1 MLAALN
7 RRHSVTY
14 ARLLPLRANI
24 CSGPIDGN
32 VMPPFVTEPTRTGRA
47 RIPRSR
53 ALVADILRLHQ
64 RNPTVA
70 HNRYMRLGELADVRS
85 RSSVRISWSALFIKA
100 FAEVSSR
107 NPTLRQTWR
116 TWPWQ
121 HIFQHQ
127 ESVANLAVSRRHH
140 GDDWLFWGLIR
151 SPEQRSLTEIQ
162 AAIDA
167 FNSKPVDDKFQKQ
180 LKLSGLPAIARR
192 MIWWWN
198 LNIAGEKRG
207 KRLGTF
213 SLTSISGRGAEIQ
226 HPPTVMTAGLT
237 FGPLDQHGQMKVT
250 LVYDHRLMDGSFVAD
265 RLIDLE
271 QQLTGSILAE
281 LREPGSAEQTPSASE
296 KCSPSAPDSS
306 RWRNAA

>member
-1 MLAALN
+1 MPLP
-7 RRHSVTY
+7 VTV
-14 ARLLPLRANI
+14 A
-24 CSGPIDGN
+24 
-32 VMPPFVTEPTRTGRA
+32 TWTGRA

-53 ALVADILRLHQ
+53 SLVVDILRLHQ
-64 RNPTVA
+64 HNPTVA
-70 HNRYMRLGELADVRS
+70 HNRSMRLGELADVRR
-85 RSSVRISWSALFIKA
+85 RSSVRVSWSALFIKA

-116 TWPWQ
+116 TWPWP

-127 ESVANLAVSRRHH
+127 ESVANLAVNQQHD

-167 FNSKPVDDKFQKQ
+167 FNNEPVGGQFSKQ
-180 LKLSGLPAIARR
+180 LKLSSLPTIARR
-192 MIWWWN
+192 LIWWWN

-250 LVYDHRLMDGSFVAD
+250 LAYDHRLMDGSFIAD
-265 RLIDLE
+265 RLIELE
-271 QQLTGSILAE
+271 EHLNGSILEE
-281 LREPGSAEQTPSASE
+281 LREPGCTEQSATSAEKSEAS
-296 KCSPSAPDSS
+296 PPDSS
-306 RWRNAA
+306 HHRNAA

>member
-1 MLAALN
+1 M
-7 RRHSVTY
+7 
-14 ARLLPLRANI
+14 
-24 CSGPIDGN
+24 
-32 VMPPFVTEPTRTGRA
+32 
-47 RIPRSR
+47 
-53 ALVADILRLHQ
+53 ADILRLHQ

-85 RSSVRISWSALFIKA
+85 RSPVRISWSALFIKA

-107 NPTLRQTWR
+107 NPILRQTWR

-127 ESVANLAVSRRHH
+127 ESVANLAVSRQFD
-140 GDDWLFWGLIR
+140 GDDWLLWGLMR
-151 SPEQRSLTEIQ
+151 SPEQHSLTEIQ

-167 FNSKPVDDKFQKQ
+167 FKNDPVGDQFQKQ
-180 LKLSGLPAIARR
+180 LKLSGLPTMARR
-192 MIWWWN
+192 LIWWWN

-237 FGPLDQHGQMKVT
+237 FGPLDHHGQVKVT
-250 LVYDHRLMDGSFVAD
+250 LVYDHRLMDGSVIAE

-271 QQLTGSILAE
+271 QQLIGSVLAE
-281 LREPGSAEQTPSASE
+281 LRELHGTDQFPANAQACAASAS
-296 KCSPSAPDSS
+296 DSS
-306 RWRNAA
+306 QHRNAA

>member
-1 MLAALN
+1 
-7 RRHSVTY
+7 
-14 ARLLPLRANI
+14 
-24 CSGPIDGN
+24 
-32 VMPPFVTEPTRTGRA
+32 MPPFVTQPTRTGRA

-53 ALVADILRLHQ
+53 SLVVDILRIHQ

-107 NPTLRQTWR
+107 KPTLRQTWR
-116 TWPWQ
+116 TWPWP

-127 ESVANLAVSRRHH
+127 ESVANLAVSRQHD
-140 GDDWLFWGLIR
+140 GNDWLFWGLIR

-162 AAIDA
+162 SAIDA
-167 FNSKPVDDKFQKQ
+167 FNNEPVGDQFQKQ
-180 LKLSGLPAIARR
+180 LKLSGLPVIARR
-192 MIWWWN
+192 LIWWWN
-198 LNIAGEKRG
+198 LNVAGEKRG

-213 SLTSISGRGAEIQ
+213 SLTSISGCGAEIQ

-250 LVYDHRLMDGSFVAD
+250 QVYDHRLMDGSFIAN
-265 RLIDLE
+265 RLIELE
-271 QQLTGSILAE
+271 QQLTGSVLAE
-281 LREPGSAEQTPSASE
+281 LRELHNTDQSPANAHECPASE
-296 KCSPSAPDSS
+296 TDSS
-306 RWRNAA
+306 QHRNAA

>member
-1 MLAALN
+1 MPP
-7 RRHSVTY
+7 SVTI
-14 ARLLPLRANI
+14 A
-24 CSGPIDGN
+24 
-32 VMPPFVTEPTRTGRA
+32 TRTGRA
-47 RIPRSR
+47 GIPRSR
-53 ALVADILRLHQ
+53 SLVVDILRLHQ

-70 HNRYMRLGELADVRS
+70 HNRSMRLGELADVRS
-85 RSSVRISWSALFIKA
+85 RSSIRISWSALFIKA

-121 HIFQHQ
+121 HVFQHQ
-127 ESVANLAVSRRHH
+127 ESVANVAVNRQHD
-140 GDDWLFWGLIR
+140 GDNWLFWGLIR

-167 FNSKPVDDKFQKQ
+167 FNNEPVDGQFRKQ
-180 LKLSGLPAIARR
+180 LKLSGIPTFARR

-198 LNIAGEKRG
+198 LNIAGERRG

-250 LVYDHRLMDGSFVAD
+250 LVYDHRLMDGSFIAD
-265 RLIDLE
+265 RLRDLE
-271 QQLTGSILAE
+271 EQLTGVMLAE
-281 LREPGSAEQTPSASE
+281 LRQLNQPDHSPRHSEGCLTSDVALHSQT
-296 KCSPSAPDSS
+296 
-306 RWRNAA
+306 NAA

>member
-1 MLAALN
+1 MPP
-7 RRHSVTY
+7 SVTQ
-14 ARLLPLRANI
+14 
-24 CSGPIDGN
+24 
-32 VMPPFVTEPTRTGRA
+32 PTRTGRA

-53 ALVADILRLHQ
+53 SLVVDILRLHQ

-116 TWPWQ
+116 TWPWP

-127 ESVANLAVSRRHH
+127 ESVANLAVSREHD
-140 GDDWLFWGLIR
+140 GDAWLFWGLIR
-151 SPEQRSLTEIQ
+151 SPEHRSLTEIQ

-167 FNSKPVDDKFQKQ
+167 FNNEPVGGQFQKQ
-180 LKLSGLPAIARR
+180 LTLSGLPTFARR
-192 MIWWWN
+192 LIWWWN
-198 LNIAGEKRG
+198 LNVAGEKRG

-226 HPPTVMTAGLT
+226 HPPTVMTAGLS
-237 FGPLDQHGQMKVT
+237 FSPLDQHGQMKVT
-250 LVYDHRLMDGSFVAD
+250 LVYDHRLMDGSFIAD

-271 QQLTGSILAE
+271 EQLAGSVQTE
-281 LREPGSAEQTPSASE
+281 LRELGCREQSPENAEQFLL
-296 KCSPSAPDSS
+296 SAPDSNQQ
-306 RWRNAA
+306 RNAA

>member
-1 MLAALN
+1 
-7 RRHSVTY
+7 
-14 ARLLPLRANI
+14 
-24 CSGPIDGN
+24 
-32 VMPPFVTEPTRTGRA
+32 MPPFVTEPTRTGRA

-53 ALVADILRLHQ
+53 SLVVDILRLHQ

-70 HNRYMRLGELADVRS
+70 HNRYMRLDELADVRS

-100 FAEVSSR
+100 FAEVSRR

-116 TWPWQ
+116 MWPWP

-127 ESVANLAVSRRHH
+127 ESVANLAVSREHD
-140 GDDWLFWGLIR
+140 GNAWLFWGLIR
-151 SPEQRSLTEIQ
+151 SPERHSLTEIQ
-162 AAIDA
+162 SAIDA
-167 FNSKPVDDKFQKQ
+167 FNNEPVGRQFQKQ
-180 LKLSGLPAIARR
+180 LTLSGLPSIARR
-192 MIWWWN
+192 LIWWWN
-198 LNIAGEKRG
+198 LNVAGEKRG

-250 LVYDHRLMDGSFVAD
+250 LVYDHRLMDGSFIAD

-271 QQLTGSILAE
+271 QQLTGSVLAE
-281 LREPGSAEQTPSASE
+281 LRELHDTDRFPANAEECPA
-296 KCSPSAPDSS
+296 SAPDSS
-306 RWRNAA
+306 NHRNAA

>member
-1 MLAALN
+1 
-7 RRHSVTY
+7 
-14 ARLLPLRANI
+14 
-24 CSGPIDGN
+24 
-32 VMPPFVTEPTRTGRA
+32 MPPFVTQPTRTGRA

-53 ALVADILRLHQ
+53 SLVVDILRLHQ

-116 TWPWQ
+116 TWPWS

-127 ESVANLAVSRRHH
+127 ESVANLAVSREHD

-151 SPEQRSLTEIQ
+151 SPEQHSLTEIQ
-162 AAIDA
+162 SAIDA
-167 FNSKPVDDKFQKQ
+167 FNNEPVGGQFQKQ
-180 LKLSGLPAIARR
+180 LTLSGLPTIPRR
-192 MIWWWN
+192 LVWWWN
-198 LNIAGEKRG
+198 LNVAGEKRG

-250 LVYDHRLMDGSFVAD
+250 LVYDHRLMDGSFIGD

-271 QQLTGSILAE
+271 QQLTGSVQAE
-281 LREPGSAEQTPSASE
+281 LRELGCREQSPESALECPTSAQDLSHH
-296 KCSPSAPDSS
+296 
-306 RWRNAA
+306 RNAA